1 MKKLLCVLFAVLSC
15 SVLFSQSY
23 EEHLAKAKQ
32 YESKKNWCYALASYY
47 DAMVTDIDPE
57 LKFEALDRYNALKAT
72 IKAGNPG
79 FCGELDVFTKHDEW
93 ERLLMEAE
101 DFASSFN
108 SFTVY
113 YGDFKLSRL
122 DYENKTATY
131 AVNIKYERNERYYH
145 IIPVIAN
152 GVNTYGKFPKSWPD
166 DDSYRL
172 DKHNAFSYTGTFEYE
187 FNIIDKIG
195 VEYTVDI
202 TDGEGYELAPCKRF
216 YFRFEGRDY
225 TGQDTLFISGVPL
238 KVMELIKEGKAF
250 LNPVASYL
258 RYGNHLRDEI
268 RVHWYKSDFVPI
280 GQTPKDKL
288 ILGKLKEAKRKTLV
302 KKDKIL
308 TNENFVEIPELN
320 IKILKTG
327 VTNELYEAV
336 INSYEIQD
344 KQIKELA
351 NKEYSFGGY
360 EARLFCNRLSE
371 LLDLVPLYTYDETK
385 SRYVCSDN
393 IGCRLPKKQEIKTAQ
408 ASGKISVDLN
418 EYNTIVI
425 PLLTE
430 AEVKQREEAKQQAGE
445 NARHFENVV
454 KTIQGLSYDSN
465 YVAVLKGS
473 IDDWTSLINALKNS
487 KGKVSLDLSGV
498 TGITNIE
505 KGMFTGCDKLIGIVL
520 PNSVTSIGERAFDG
534 CSGLDSVTIPDSVTS
549 IGAKAFSD
557 CDDLQ
562 EIHISDLNAWLNIKV
577 DGYLGASRGIYLNGS
592 KLEGNLVIPE
602 GVKEIRKYAFYNCKG
617 LTSVTIPNSVTSI
630 GYGAFK
636 GCKGLTSVTIPNS
649 VTSIGED
656 AFYSCYSLTSVTI
669 PNSVTSIGGDAFYGC
684 KGLTSVTIPDSVT
697 SIGGGAFYS
706 CYSLTS
712 VTIPDSV
719 TSIGDY
725 AFCNCEGL
733 TSVTIP
739 NSVTSIGYSAFCNC
753 EGLTSVT
760 IPNSVTSIGYYAFS
774 DCDSLTS
781 VTIPNSVTRIKSGA
795 FDDCDKLTEIV
806 MSKDLY
812 KRLSSDKN
820 NKEALKQIK
829 KLIKKVD

>member
-1 MKKLLCVLFAVLSC
+1 
-15 SVLFSQSY
+15 
-23 EEHLAKAKQ
+23 
-32 YESKKNWCYALASYY
+32 
-47 DAMVTDIDPE
+47 MV
-57 LKFEALDRYNALKAT
+57 
-72 IKAGNPG
+72 
-79 FCGELDVFTKHDEW
+79 
-93 ERLLMEAE
+93 AE
-101 DFASSFN
+101 NFASSFN

-113 YGDFKLSRL
+113 YGDFELYRL

-131 AVNIKYERNERYYH
+131 AVNIKYERNEKYYH
-145 IIPVIAN
+145 VIPVIAN
-152 GVNTYGKFPKSWPD
+152 GVNTYGKFPKEWPEYSVRTGRPNPFED
-166 DDSYRL
+166 
-172 DKHNAFSYTGTFEYE
+172 TGTFEYE
-187 FNIIDKIG
+187 FSIKDKIG

-202 TDGEGYELAPCKRF
+202 TDGYGNELAPCKRF
-216 YFRFEGRDY
+216 YFRFEGHNY

-258 RYGNHLRDEI
+258 RYGNHLRDER

-280 GQTPKDKL
+280 GETPKDKL

-327 VTNELYEAV
+327 VTNELYEAI

-344 KQIKELA
+344 KQIKEIA

-498 TGITNIE
+498 TGITKIE
-505 KGMFTGCDKLIGIVL
+505 KGMFTGCDRLIGIVL
-520 PNSVTSIGERAFDG
+520 PNSVTSIGERAFEG
-534 CSGLDSVTIPDSVTS
+534 CSGLDSVTIPNCVTS
-549 IGAKAFSD
+549 IGERAFES
-557 CDDLQ
+557 CSALK
-562 EIHISDLNAWLNIKV
+562 EIHISDLNAWLNIKM
-577 DGYLGASRGIYLNGS
+577 DGYLTASRGIYLNGS

-602 GVKEIRKYAFYNCKG
+602 GVKEIRKYAFYNCE
-617 LTSVTIPNSVTSI
+617 
-630 GYGAFK
+630 
-636 GCKGLTSVTIPNS
+636 GLTSVTIPNS

-684 KGLTSVTIPDSVT
+684 KGLTSVTIPDSVI

-725 AFCNCEGL
+725 TFCNCEGL

-795 FDDCDKLTEIV
+795 FDDCRKLTEIV

>member
-258 RYGNHLRDEI
+258 RYGNHLRDER

-280 GQTPKDKL
+280 GQTPKDTL
-288 ILGKLKEAKRKTLV
+288 ILRKLKEAKRKTLV

-327 VTNELYEAV
+327 VTNELYEAI

-344 KQIKELA
+344 KQIKEIA

-498 TGITNIE
+498 TGITKIE
-505 KGMFTGCDKLIGIVL
+505 KGMFTGCDRLIGIVL
-520 PNSVTSIGERAFDG
+520 PNSVTSIGERAFEG
-534 CSGLDSVTIPDSVTS
+534 CSGLDSVTIPNSVTS
-549 IGAKAFSD
+549 IGERAFES
-557 CDDLQ
+557 CSALK
-562 EIHISDLNAWLNIKV
+562 EIHISDLNAWLNIKM
-577 DGYLGASRGIYLNGS
+577 DGYLTASRGIYLNGS

-602 GVKEIRKYAFYNCKG
+602 GVKKIRKYAFYNCEG

-630 GYGAFK
+630 GAKAFYDCYNLQEIHISDLNAWLNIKVDGYLIASRGIYLNGLKLEGNLVIPEGVKKIRNSAFSCCSSLTSVTIPDSVTSIGNWAFSSCDGLTSVTIPDSVTSIGDYAFESCSSLTRVTIPNSVTSIGYVAFK

-649 VTSIGED
+649 VT
-656 AFYSCYSLTSVTI
+656 
-669 PNSVTSIGGDAFYGC
+669 
-684 KGLTSVTIPDSVT
+684 
-697 SIGGGAFYS
+697 
-706 CYSLTS
+706 
-712 VTIPDSV
+712 
-719 TSIGDY
+719 
-725 AFCNCEGL
+725 
-733 TSVTIP
+733 
-739 NSVTSIGYSAFCNC
+739 
-753 EGLTSVT
+753 
-760 IPNSVTSIGYYAFS
+760 
-774 DCDSLTS
+774 
-781 VTIPNSVTRIKSGA
+781 RIKRGA

>member
-23 EEHLAKAKQ
+23 EEHLAKAKRC
-32 YESKKNWCYALASYY
+32 EIEKNWCYALASYY
-47 DAMVTDIDPE
+47 DAMVTDIAPE

-93 ERLLMEAE
+93 ERLLMVAE
-101 DFASSFN
+101 NFASSFN

-113 YGDFKLSRL
+113 YGDFELYRL

-131 AVNIKYERNERYYH
+131 AVNIKYERNEKYYH
-145 IIPVIAN
+145 VIPVIAN
-152 GVNTYGKFPKSWPD
+152 GVNTYGKFPKEWPEYSVRTGRPNPFED
-166 DDSYRL
+166 
-172 DKHNAFSYTGTFEYE
+172 TGTFEYE
-187 FNIIDKIG
+187 FSIKDKIG

-280 GQTPKDKL
+280 GQTSKDTL
-288 ILGKLKEAKRKTLV
+288 ILRKLKDAKRKTLV

-327 VTNELYEAV
+327 VTNELYEAI

-344 KQIKELA
+344 KQIKEIA

-498 TGITNIE
+498 TGITKIE
-505 KGMFTGCDKLIGIVL
+505 KGMFTGCDRLIGIVL
-520 PNSVTSIGERAFDG
+520 PNSVTSIGERAFEG
-534 CSGLDSVTIPDSVTS
+534 CSGLDSVTIPNSVTS
-549 IGAKAFSD
+549 IGERAFES
-557 CDDLQ
+557 CSALK
-562 EIHISDLNAWLNIKV
+562 EIHISDLNAWLNIKM
-577 DGYLGASRGIYLNGS
+577 DGYLTASRGIYLNGS

-602 GVKEIRKYAFYNCKG
+602 GVKKIRKYAFYNCE
-617 LTSVTIPNSVTSI
+617 
-630 GYGAFK
+630 
-636 GCKGLTSVTIPNS
+636 GLTSVTIPNS

-684 KGLTSVTIPDSVT
+684 KGLTSVTIPDSVI

-795 FDDCDKLTEIV
+795 FDDCRKLTEIV

>member
-1 MKKLLCVLFAVLSC
+1 
-15 SVLFSQSY
+15 
-23 EEHLAKAKQ
+23 
-32 YESKKNWCYALASYY
+32 
-47 DAMVTDIDPE
+47 MV
-57 LKFEALDRYNALKAT
+57 
-72 IKAGNPG
+72 
-79 FCGELDVFTKHDEW
+79 
-93 ERLLMEAE
+93 AE
-101 DFASSFN
+101 NFASSFN

-113 YGDFKLSRL
+113 YGDFELYRL

-131 AVNIKYERNERYYH
+131 AVNIKYERNEKYYH
-145 IIPVIAN
+145 VIPVIAN
-152 GVNTYGKFPKSWPD
+152 GVNTYGKFPKEWPEYSVRTGRPNPFED
-166 DDSYRL
+166 
-172 DKHNAFSYTGTFEYE
+172 TGTFEYE
-187 FNIIDKIG
+187 FSIKDKIG

-202 TDGEGYELAPCKRF
+202 TDGYGNELAPCKRF
-216 YFRFEGRDY
+216 YFRFEGHNY

-258 RYGNHLRDEI
+258 RYGNHLRDER

-280 GQTPKDKL
+280 GETPKDKL

-327 VTNELYEAV
+327 VTNELYEAI

-344 KQIKELA
+344 KQIKEIA

-498 TGITNIE
+498 TGITKIE
-505 KGMFTGCDKLIGIVL
+505 KGMFTGCDRLIGIVL
-520 PNSVTSIGERAFDG
+520 PNSVTSIGERAFEG
-534 CSGLDSVTIPDSVTS
+534 CSGLDSVTIPNCVTS
-549 IGAKAFSD
+549 IGERAFES
-557 CDDLQ
+557 CSALK
-562 EIHISDLNAWLNIKV
+562 EIHISDLNAWLNIKM
-577 DGYLGASRGIYLNGS
+577 DGYLTASRGIYLNGS

-602 GVKEIRKYAFYNCKG
+602 GVKKIRKYAFYNCE
-617 LTSVTIPNSVTSI
+617 
-630 GYGAFK
+630 
-636 GCKGLTSVTIPNS
+636 GLTSVTIPNS

-684 KGLTSVTIPDSVT
+684 KGLTSVTIPDSVI

-725 AFCNCEGL
+725 TFCNCEGL

-795 FDDCDKLTEIV
+795 FDDCRKLTEIV